1 MPSSL
6 RVCEIQRR
14 AFRVDV
20 NKHGLSVP
28 KQQEPPATIDWELR
42 RRLQPNA
49 PHLQS
54 KVAAA
59 AEKGAKA
66 IDAVMHERQDW
77 VAAKIKAQ
85 LSCPG
90 SYWNNIH
97 EDILVPLPS
106 DAELAFLTNEWDEYT
121 GPAVAYSGLLK
132 ACSALSLQRRPVI
145 FFPEVVEHDRMNF
158 SLGEGSST
166 VLGVGALTV
175 SQVENAIT
183 SGVIEHMVAKM
194 EKHADCNAD
203 VRFAW
208 GMILGPGCV
217 RICHIDHRSVYV
229 SDLYKTT
236 NDVGRRLLATMMS
249 FVAYAEPWQLGSD
262 PSMQWLD
269 DIARWRIECP
279 DSENKRPQVF
289 YAQHTPHFIANSF
302 FGRFTKCYLVSR
314 SPTDRKPSYV
324 LKDSWQ
330 EVPLN
335 VADADLRDEI
345 ALLRGMSAALDD
357 VWHDGHIVQLLVCG
371 GTVLVDGTRDSTQFV
386 LGAEPND
393 YHMQTATQGLT
404 GDTQTCR
411 LHRRMV
417 TGPIGKPLL
426 ELRTQDAVLAVADA
440 MLAYAAIL
448 ERTGI
453 VHSDISLGNIMAVP
467 QADGRF
473 RGMLIDFDLAIPQ
486 QEGVVRRR
494 SHCVG
499 TYPFQ
504 SIANLEFLKVPR
516 TAVDDWEAV
525 LALLLYLV
533 TLPFDRDRLSERLS
547 RVERDGSAD
556 VRRSL
561 FSSPRAFSA
570 AIEEFAH
577 PQYVDEIKLIKDLY
591 AATFDYSECPGTTR
605 RKKGNELVDPIEVRA
620 KCAVAIH
627 WRCRD
632 VMTRYLAPPP
642 PESTESPVPQHPP
655 HPPTSTTPAGMTPL
669 TSSELGV
676 KQNKRR
682 PEALAS
688 LLVKRRKTA
697 HATVG
702 SSSHPAPDPA
712 TVPPRD
718 LPGVSEGVV
727 AQERAAHPTIDIPT
741 ARHRYSPEA
750 LEEVVAQGQA
760 PPRPT
765 KRKTPQEEP
774 PVVPMR
780 KTPQEDP
787 PLVSMRKRRKT

>member
-6 RVCEIQRR
+6 RVFEIQRR

-59 AEKGAKA
+59 AEKGAEA

-90 SYWNNIH
+90 SYWNTVH

-106 DAELAFLTNEWDEYT
+106 DAELAFITNDWDEYT

-132 ACSALSLQRRPVI
+132 ACSALSRERRPVI

-166 VLGVGALTV
+166 VLGVAALTV

-194 EKHADCNAD
+194 EKHAECNAD

-208 GMILGPGCV
+208 GIILGPGCV

-236 NDVGRRLLATMMS
+236 NDVGCRLLATMMS

-279 DSENKRPQVF
+279 DSDNKRPQVF

-357 VWHDGHIVQLLVCG
+357 AWHDGHIVQLLVCG

-533 TLPFDRDRLSERLS
+533 TLPLDRDKLSERLS

-556 VRRSL
+556 VRRGL

-570 AIEEFAH
+570 AIEEFADPH
-577 PQYVDEIKLIKDLY
+577 CVDEIKLIKELY

-605 RKKGNELVDPIEVRA
+605 RKKSNELVDPIEVRA

-642 PESTESPVPQHPP
+642 PESTESPGLQHPSR
-655 HPPTSTTPAGMTPL
+655 PPTSTMPAGMTPL
-669 TSSELGV
+669 TSSGLGV
-676 KQNKRR
+676 KRNKRK
-682 PEALAS
+682 PEAKAS

-702 SSSHPAPDPA
+702 SSPHPAPDPA

-718 LPGVSEGVV
+718 LPEALEGVV
-727 AQERAAHPTIDIPT
+727 AQER
-741 ARHRYSPEA
+741 
-750 LEEVVAQGQA
+750 A

-774 PVVPMR
+774 PVV
-780 KTPQEDP
+780 
-787 PLVSMRKRRKT
+787 SMRKRRKT

>member
-1 MPSSL
+1 MPSISA
-6 RVCEIQRR
+6 VFEIQRR

-20 NKHGLSVP
+20 NRHGLSVP
-28 KQQEPPATIDWELR
+28 KRQEPPATIDWELR

-132 ACSALSLQRRPVI
+132 ACSALSLERRPLI
-145 FFPEVVEHDRMNF
+145 YFPEVVEHDRMNF

-183 SGVIEHMVAKM
+183 SGVIEHMVVKM

-208 GMILGPGCV
+208 GIILGPGCV
-217 RICHIDHRSVYV
+217 RICHIDHHSIYV

-236 NDVGRRLLATMMS
+236 NDVGRRLLATMTS
-249 FVAYAEPWQLGSD
+249 FVAYAEPWKLGSD

-279 DSENKRPQVF
+279 DLDNKRPQVF

-314 SPTDRKPSYV
+314 SPNDRKPSYV

-335 VADADLRDEI
+335 VADADLHD
-345 ALLRGMSAALDD
+345 A
-357 VWHDGHIVQLLVCG
+357 WHDGHIVQLLVSG

-525 LALLLYLV
+525 LALLLYLI
-533 TLPFDRDRLSERLS
+533 TLPLDRDRLSERLS
-547 RVERDGSAD
+547 RVERDGSA
-556 VRRSL
+556 VMRRGL
-561 FSSPRAFSA
+561 FSSPQALSA
-570 AIEEFAH
+570 AIDEFADPH
-577 PQYVDEIKLIKDLY
+577 CVDEIKLIKDLY
-591 AATFDYSECPGTTR
+591 TATFDYSECPGTTR
-605 RKKGNELVDPIEVRA
+605 RKQGNKLVDPIEVRA
-620 KCAVAIH
+620 KCAVDIH

-632 VMTRYLAPPP
+632 VMARYLAPPP
-642 PESTESPVPQHPP
+642 PASTESPGIQHPP
-655 HPPTSTTPAGMTPL
+655 HPPTSTMPAGMTPL
-669 TSSELGV
+669 TSSALGV
-676 KQNKRR
+676 KKNKRK

-702 SSSHPAPDPA
+702 SSPHPAPDPA
-712 TVPPRD
+712 IVPPRD
-718 LPGVSEGVV
+718 LSGVSEGVV

-741 ARHRYSPEA
+741 AHHRHSPEA
-750 LEEVVAQGQA
+750 LEEAVAQGRA
-760 PPRPT
+760 PHRPT

-774 PVVPMR
+774 PVIPMR
-780 KTPQEDP
+780 KMPQKNP
-787 PLVSMRKRRKT
+787 PVVSMRKRRKT